1 MSSFKYNMIKSL
13 LTQKNEDAIME
24 YAHIEFPN
32 VKSNLVL
39 REYYGEGV
47 RLFKDCKGN
56 TKVLYPHDMTPIQE
70 SHLAKAIMTG
80 DVFDDAEEI
89 HNVAKHIE
97 ITSLPINGIIN
108 KGLEPPTKTNVNI
121 SCVVGKM
128 DEDTG
133 SFSPSDADVQNGY
146 NFIKDAMNHDDN
158 NQSIK
163 NIADNYLGNDD
174 HHLYDKDFN
183 YDVETL
189 AAEIDSISDI
199 SPEDSITD
207 QDYDEIVLR
216 DYGDDDDDKYETDA
230 EDDDEDESND
240 DSDDT
245 DDESSEEEE
254 DSDDD
259 ESEEDE
265 DSDGESVEDVKEY
278 DEEDT
283 SDEGE
288 EEDISDSEETGET
301 TQESYG
307 YYDEGFL
314 TKKPKKLKP
323 IPIRDIVSYIT
334 CEINAIADPNDQAM
348 LSGYTCAKLELV
360 DFYLTCIDTQ
370 DERYIVPHTRQY
382 LVDGQ
387 RQLNDLLTQILR
399 IRPVNKGDRIW
410 KVNVNYPEGWRG

>member
-1 MSSFKYNMIKSL
+1 MNSFKYDMVKSL
-13 LTQKNEDAIME
+13 LSQKNEKAIME
-24 YAHIEFPN
+24 YAQIEFPN

-39 REYYGEGV
+39 REYFGEGV

-56 TKVLYPHDMTPIQE
+56 TKVLYPHNMTPVQE
-70 SHLAKAIMTG
+70 GHLAKAIMTG

-89 HNVAKHIE
+89 TNMAKHIE
-97 ITSLPINGIIN
+97 ITTLPINGIIN
-108 KGLEPPTKTNVNI
+108 KGLEPPTKANVNI
-121 SCVVGKM
+121 SCVIGKM
-128 DEDTG
+128 DDDTG
-133 SFSPSDADVQNGY
+133 SFSPSDADLRNGY

-158 NQSIK
+158 NQSVK
-163 NIADNYLGNDD
+163 DIADNYLGNDE

-189 AAEIDSISDI
+189 ADEIDSISDI

-207 QDYDEIVLR
+207 QDYDEVTL
-216 DYGDDDDDKYETDA
+216 DKYDDEDV
-230 EDDDEDESND
+230 ESDEEDENEDESSDDDED
-240 DSDDT
+240 DS
-245 DDESSEEEE
+245 EEE
-254 DSDDD
+254 DSDDESDEEDDDEDDNDD
-259 ESEEDE
+259 ESDDKEDDDDSDASLEDE
-265 DSDGESVEDVKEY
+265 D
-278 DEEDT
+278 DE
-283 SDEGE
+283 
-288 EEDISDSEETGET
+288 IK
-301 TQESYG
+301 QESYD

-323 IPIRDIVSYIT
+323 IPIREIVSYIT
-334 CEINAIADPNDQAM
+334 CELNAISDTNDQAM

-370 DERYIVPHTRQY
+370 DDRYIVPHPRQY

-399 IRPVNKGDRIW
+399 IRPVNRGDRVW

>member
-1 MSSFKYNMIKSL
+1 MNSFKYDMVKSL
-13 LTQKNEDAIME
+13 LSQKNEKAIME
-24 YAHIEFPN
+24 YAQIEFPN

-39 REYYGEGV
+39 REYFGEGV

-56 TKVLYPHDMTPIQE
+56 TKVLYPHNMTPVQE
-70 SHLAKAIMTG
+70 GHLAKAIMTG

-89 HNVAKHIE
+89 TNMAKHIE
-97 ITSLPINGIIN
+97 ITTLPINGIIN
-108 KGLEPPTKTNVNI
+108 KGLEPPTKANVNI
-121 SCVVGKM
+121 SCVIGKM
-128 DEDTG
+128 DDDTG
-133 SFSPSDADVQNGY
+133 SFSPSDADLRNGY

-158 NQSIK
+158 NQSVK
-163 NIADNYLGNDD
+163 DIADNYLGNDE

-189 AAEIDSISDI
+189 ADEIDSISDI

-207 QDYDEIVLR
+207 QDYDEVMLNKY
-216 DYGDDDDDKYETDA
+216 DDEDVESDEEDENEDESSDDDDDS
-230 EDDDEDESND
+230 DEES
-240 DSDDT
+240 
-245 DDESSEEEE
+245 EEE
-254 DSDDD
+254 DSDDESDEEDDDEDDDDSD
-259 ESEEDE
+259 ESDKEDDE
-265 DSDGESVEDVKEY
+265 DSDASLEDED
-278 DEEDT
+278 DE
-283 SDEGE
+283 
-288 EEDISDSEETGET
+288 IK
-301 TQESYG
+301 QESYD

-323 IPIRDIVSYIT
+323 IPIREIVSYIT
-334 CEINAIADPNDQAM
+334 CELNAISDTNDQAM

-370 DERYIVPHTRQY
+370 DDRYIVPHPRQY

-399 IRPVNKGDRIW
+399 IRPVNRGDRVW